1 LPYINRN
8 EPFSS
13 FFELSAMASVVRK
26 LEKQPI
32 SVVPSGDSAPPAL
45 VPAARAPVAEA
56 PAMDVAARPPRKSVL
71 KPVILGLL
79 VMAGLALAAN
89 YGWQWWQ
96 VGRFLISTNDAY
108 VQTDMAQ
115 LGAKVAGYVK
125 DIPAAENTMVKAGD
139 VVLRLDDGDYQLA
152 VAAAKAKIETQ
163 RATIAGIG
171 RQIDAQLATV
181 AAAQSRLASAE
192 AQRDNALANDKR
204 TTALVSARVASP
216 QTLDSS
222 TLAKNVAIAA
232 VDEAQAGIA
241 AAQAQTEVLKANQ
254 VQAERALDELNTAL
268 SKAQRDLSF
277 TEVRAPFDGVVA
289 NRAVEPGQFVQ
300 AGTRLMALVPSH
312 LSYIEANFK
321 ETQIADV
328 HPGQKATIT
337 VDALGKTSYSGQVVS
352 LAPASGAEFSLL
364 PPENATGNFTKI
376 TQRIPVK
383 IAVPEDLLRVLRA
396 GLSVS
401 VTVDTRDH
409 GQASP

>member
-1 LPYINRN
+1 
-8 EPFSS
+8 
-13 FFELSAMASVVRK
+13 MASVVRK